1 MNQLWSWQSLCRTT
15 LEVAPFDGISRFR
28 FKGSSEKFGVLSQRL
43 PCVPLLNYE
52 LRPTSTASTHA
63 ERSAVPSM
71 RTWTVPLGRFEVE
84 DFAKTNTT
92 VPVRLMTRSPA
103 AISNGKSFPCWN
115 PKRSDCPFRERAQN
129 WPKGHEELA
138 NTPFRRHADTPT
150 RSPSPCRS
158 QAAGNR
164 INAKQEIN
172 EKTVSGFI
180 FIRRRSCSPVPQ
192 ESDLLRM

>member
-115 PKRSDCPFRERAQN
+115 PKRSDCSCGVRLPEAYFRANSVGRTRRPRIRA
-129 WPKGHEELA
+129 A
-138 NTPFRRHADTPT
+138 PT
-150 RSPSPCRS
+150 TTFPSWTKSGPGRSS
-158 QAAGNR
+158 
-164 INAKQEIN
+164 
-172 EKTVSGFI
+172 T
-180 FIRRRSCSPVPQ
+180 
-192 ESDLLRM
+192 